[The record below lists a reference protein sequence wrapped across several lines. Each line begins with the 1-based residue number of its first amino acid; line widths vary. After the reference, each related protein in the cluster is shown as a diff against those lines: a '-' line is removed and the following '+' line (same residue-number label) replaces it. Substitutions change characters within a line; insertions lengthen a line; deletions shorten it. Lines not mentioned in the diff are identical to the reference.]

1 MPPRPAGEAM
11 ALIIGTGMDVVDI
24 RRIEKTLA
32 RFGDRF
38 VRRCFT
44 EIERERSDRRMRRAE
59 SYAKRYAAKEAGA
72 KALGTGL
79 ARGVA
84 WRELGVVNMPGGRP
98 TLVLTGGAVRRLAE
112 LVPRGHLPKI
122 DLTLTDEYPYAQ
134 ALVIISAVPDI
145 SAQDG
150 SEL

>member
-1 MPPRPAGEAM
+1 M

-84 WRELGVVNMPGGRP
+84 WRTGPPGPSAEDRFDADRRISICSGARDHQRRAGYLG
-98 TLVLTGGAVRRLAE
+98 ARRE
-112 LVPRGHLPKI
+112 
-122 DLTLTDEYPYAQ
+122 
-134 ALVIISAVPDI
+134 
-145 SAQDG
+145 
-150 SEL
+150 